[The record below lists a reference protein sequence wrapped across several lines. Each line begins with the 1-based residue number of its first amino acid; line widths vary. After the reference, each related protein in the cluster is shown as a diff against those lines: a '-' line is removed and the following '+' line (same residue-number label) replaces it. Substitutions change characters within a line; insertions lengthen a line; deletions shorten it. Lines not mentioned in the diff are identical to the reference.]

1 MYSPILT
8 LHIIAGFLALGSSFV
23 AVYTKLV
30 TDRHQLHLY
39 SGRVFCWAM
48 TVVFV
53 TSVTLTILKPN
64 LFLFVIAIFSYYLTF
79 HGWRLA
85 LNRKGEATLWDKTG
99 AWLMI
104 ATSAVMIGT
113 GSWFLMQGSGFAP
126 VLIVFGAIG
135 GITAIQNLREFA
147 AGPIKGKQRI
157 SGHLGAML
165 GATIAA
171 ITAFVV
177 TNIQTNPA
185 WIAWI
190 APTIVITPLI
200 VYSKRKTEGKT
211 SPKTKKDDAKNREGS
226 A

>member
-1 MYSPILT
+1 MYSPILVI
-8 LHIIAGFLALGSSFV
+8 HIIAGFLALGSSFV

-39 SGRVFCWAM
+39 SGRLFCWAM
-48 TVVFV
+48 TIVFV
-53 TSVTLTILKPN
+53 TSIALTLLKPN

-85 LNRKGEATLWDKTG
+85 LNRKGEAKFWDKTA
-99 AWLMI
+99 AWVMI
-104 ATSAVMIGT
+104 ATSIVMIGT
-113 GSWFLMQGSGFAP
+113 GGWFQLQGNGFGP
-126 VLIVFGAIG
+126 VLVLFGLIG
-135 GITAIQNLREFA
+135 GLTAGQNLREFA
-147 AGPIKGKQRI
+147 AGPVKGKDRI

-177 TNIQTNPA
+177 TNIQSDPA

-190 APTIVITPLI
+190 APTIIITPLI
-200 VYSKRKTEGKT
+200 VYSKRKIEGKT
-211 SPKTKKDDAKNREGS
+211 GRKSKKQTKD
-226 A
+226 